1 MVECI
6 TVYPKN
12 SIEYKLLNN
21 ALDEIQKFCLK
32 EKIPLKLE
40 IKEVYFDVGLCWMWT
55 TIIASSTRYGSMFSY
70 QLLNPR
76 DQESIIV
83 GNYEMGIENI
93 KRKLKNR
100 YSHLIERK

>member
-12 SIEYKLLNN
+12 SMEYERLNN
-21 ALDEIQKFCLK
+21 AFNEIQKFCLK
-32 EKIPLKLE
+32 EKIPLKLK
-40 IKEVYFDVGLCWMWT
+40 IQEVYFDIGLRWMWT
-55 TIIASSTRYGSMFSY
+55 TIIAYSTRNGSMFSY